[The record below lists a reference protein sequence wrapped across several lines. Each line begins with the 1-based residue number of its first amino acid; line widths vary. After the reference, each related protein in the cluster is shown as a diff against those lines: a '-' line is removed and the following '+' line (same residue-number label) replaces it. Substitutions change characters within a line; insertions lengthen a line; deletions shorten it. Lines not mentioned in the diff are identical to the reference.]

1 VTFTSARTRSLSRLV
16 PALAVVVLA
25 AFAFAGAASAVSTR
39 SASQDGRPCWKKVL
53 DDWFADGRID
63 GTYPPSCLN
72 AALQHLPPDAQQYSD
87 FSDEAHRALATDAA
101 WIKAHPKRKAHYN
114 LGIITPGHKGGGGW
128 GPPPPAHV
136 DKAGNPSGGGPDPS
150 SIQQLIG
157 SGSPSSTT
165 SIPVPLLVLGGLAI
179 LLLLAGVASYLVR
192 RFRGGPPQGPL
203 APAGGPRE

>member
-1 VTFTSARTRSLSRLV
+1 MTLSFIRNRPLARLV
-16 PALAVVVLA
+16 PALAVVAVA
-25 AFAFAGAASAVSTR
+25 VFAFAAAASAASTH
-39 SASQDGRPCWKKVL
+39 AAAKDGRPCWKKVL

-72 AALQHLPPDAQQYSD
+72 AALKHLPPDAQQYSD
-87 FSDEAHRALATDAA
+87 FSDEAHRALATDAQ

-114 LGIITPGHKGGGGW
+114 FGVITPGHHGGGGW

-136 DKAGNPSGGGPDPS
+136 DKAGHPGGGGPDPS
-150 SIQQLIG
+150 SIQQLLNTG
-157 SGSPSSTT
+157 APSSTT

-179 LLLLAGVASYLVR
+179 LLLLAGVASYVVR

-203 APAGGPRE
+203 APADGPRH

>member
-1 VTFTSARTRSLSRLV
+1 MTFSFRNRSLPLLL
-16 PALAVVVLA
+16 PAFAAVALA
-25 AFAFAGAASAVSTR
+25 AFAFAAAASAASTR
-39 SASQDGRPCWKKVL
+39 TASADGRPCWKKVL

-101 WIKAHPKRKAHYN
+101 WIKSHPNRKAHYN
-114 LGIITPGHKGGGGW
+114 LGVITPGHGGGGDW

-136 DKAGNPSGGGPDPS
+136 DKAGKPTGGGDPGAS
-150 SIQQLIG
+150 AITKLIDQ
-157 SGSPSSTT
+157 GSPSSTT

-192 RFRGGPPQGPL
+192 RFRGGPPRGPL
-203 APAGGPRE
+203 APAGGPRD